1 MLTRFILDSG
11 AKFLKS
17 LVCHNILIFN
27 TKIFCRQK
35 IAFRNF
41 HFKAHVTSLFCLDIN
56 FGWKIHFKWYVFFFL
71 TVYVYVD
78 QVQWPNNETHK
89 KLGASNDENKSDRH
103 FVGTFPHNIPVECMK
118 MQSLGKKQTNPQ
130 TIRHMNK
137 VLSKNYKNYISYSV
151 PFKWN
156 VQQLTN

>member
-1 MLTRFILDSG
+1 MWIKYNDQTM
-11 AKFLKS
+11 KPTKS
-17 LVCHNILIFN
+17 WVHQMMK
-27 TKIFCRQK
+27 T
-35 IAFRNF
+35 
-41 HFKAHVTSLFCLDIN
+41 
-56 FGWKIHFKWYVFFFL
+56 
-71 TVYVYVD
+71 
-78 QVQWPNNETHK
+78 
-89 KLGASNDENKSDRH
+89 SDRH

>member
-1 MLTRFILDSG
+1 M
-11 AKFLKS
+11 
-17 LVCHNILIFN
+17 
-27 TKIFCRQK
+27 
-35 IAFRNF
+35 
-41 HFKAHVTSLFCLDIN
+41 
-56 FGWKIHFKWYVFFFL
+56 
-71 TVYVYVD
+71 D

-151 PFKWN
+151 PFNWN